1 MNSSWNKDE
10 QSFRNISLSM
20 RGAERQPPT
29 LLQLALRFSCIMDRQ
44 PNGGGSTEVRLRKVV
59 QQFNGSAG
67 LHPKH
72 QVDREKECIIF
83 NLIIGTTKEISCC

>member
-1 MNSSWNKDE
+1 MNPSWDKDE

-44 PNGGGSTEVRLRKVV
+44 PDV
-59 QQFNGSAG
+59 NGSSG
-67 LHPKH
+67 LHLKH
-72 QVDREKECIIF
+72 QVDREKECIIY
-83 NLIIGTTKEISCC
+83 NLIIGTTKEIRMSCEKLAG